1 MNLDEIE
8 KISKNLGHIKYI
20 TLAGGEPMI
29 RNDVFEIINIFK
41 KNNDLHMVNIVT
53 NGWFVDKIEKLSNE
67 VLDKIPDLHINF
79 GISIDGLE
87 EKHDFIRQKKVVL
100 RNVVRH

>member
-67 VLDKIPDLHINF
+67 VLDKIPIY
-79 GISIDGLE
+79 ISTLE
-87 EKHDFIRQKKVVL
+87 FQL
-100 RNVVRH
+100 MG